1 MGDNNLKFEI
11 ISSNKKNYLF
21 WNQVLQ
27 VAKIYVWLSDNYIT
41 NIQLLRNLS
50 DAMKTKVRPWSKE
63 PDQANNETDGKLV
76 QCLHRNGK

>member
-1 MGDNNLKFEI
+1 MGDNNLQFEI

-41 NIQLLRNLS
+41 NYSVAQKPIRRYENKS
-50 DAMKTKVRPWSKE
+50 
-63 PDQANNETDGKLV
+63 
-76 QCLHRNGK
+76 